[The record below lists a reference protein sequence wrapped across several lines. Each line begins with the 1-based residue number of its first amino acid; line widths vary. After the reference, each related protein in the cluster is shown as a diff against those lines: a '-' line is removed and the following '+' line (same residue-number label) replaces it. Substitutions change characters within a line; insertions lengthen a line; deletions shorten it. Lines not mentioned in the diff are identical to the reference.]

1 MQKSIFLITGYHSQI
16 SEVILKCSI
25 QKGHF
30 IFRDS
35 FQKEE
40 EGRNRIKRAQKLG
53 ILPLFSNFLK

>member
-35 FQKEE
+35 FQK
-40 EGRNRIKRAQKLG
+40 KMKAG
-53 ILPLFSNFLK
+53 IE